1 MSGNKLFVSQNILL
15 ENSFLNG
22 GILVNE
28 EGKISKIIKHE
39 DLEDYYSQ
47 GAEVIQLNRIFLIV
61 VSIVYILTKILQGD

>member
-28 EGKISKIIKHE
+28 EGKITKIIKHE

-47 GAEVIQLNRIFLIV
+47 GAEVIQSSRIFLIV
-61 VSIVYILTKILQGD
+61 ACLNKNSSR